1 MPHCFFGSS
10 YCGHCVILQQYC
22 GSFQHYWFIYSIWC
36 LFKLTWSMQKWF
48 LVFSPNICCANHEN
62 LTEWFEAE
70 VFSDLPERTVMAA
83 VVISVLLHDM
93 QVNSKLDDFLN
104 YALCTTREHQRTLK
118 RIKDLHALL
127 LAELSLYLKI
137 FEQGLIGNLN
147 SLYGYIKT
155 NGGSYKFTVISVSR
169 NNRQWLTGE
178 LLIRLFIIGWWWRG
192 LVYPEEV
199 WWELWR
205 HVFQIFELRNTERNV
220 TLLSSMCHKTLLN
233 LKPHTE
239 SVRCWSCREGVKN
252 NSMKQPLSKEYSAPI

>member
-1 MPHCFFGSS
+1 
-10 YCGHCVILQQYC
+10 
-22 GSFQHYWFIYSIWC
+22 
-36 LFKLTWSMQKWF
+36 
-48 LVFSPNICCANHEN
+48 
-62 LTEWFEAE
+62 
-70 VFSDLPERTVMAA
+70 MAA

-93 QVNSKLDDFLN
+93 QINSKLDDFLN

-178 LLIRLFIIGWWWRG
+178 LLIRLFIIGWW
-192 LVYPEEV
+192 
-199 WWELWR
+199 
-205 HVFQIFELRNTERNV
+205 
-220 TLLSSMCHKTLLN
+220 
-233 LKPHTE
+233 
-239 SVRCWSCREGVKN
+239 
-252 NSMKQPLSKEYSAPI
+252 